1 MIAGGLGLLRM
12 WVCGQE
18 QGLEGSTELRSYLR
32 ATEVISGQT
41 QVELTWP

>member
-18 QGLEGSTELRSYLR
+18 QGLEGSTELRRYLR

>member
-1 MIAGGLGLLRM
+1 MLAGGLGLLGM

-18 QGLEGSTELRSYLR
+18 QGLESSMELRSYLR